1 MHKGM
6 GSKAQ
11 MEGMALNRR
20 LDTFF
25 IGKGG
30 RISWRSRRFLDL
42 VARSFSS
49 LLLTN
54 EQSL

>member
-1 MHKGM
+1 M

-11 MEGMALNRR
+11 MEDMALRRR

-42 VARSFSS
+42 VARSFSFIT
-49 LLLTN
+49 LN
-54 EQSL
+54 K